1 LHTAPRRATVK
12 PEAAGGACRR
22 LGASFAARTGN
33 AWLTAQHNQPGAF
46 MQAFDDITVLDLTCH
61 IAGPYATRLLAD
73 FGANVIKVERP
84 GGDPAR
90 ALGPFQGDDPS
101 PEKSGLFFYLN
112 CNKRS
117 VVLDL
122 KREAGRAAL
131 LHLAEHADLV
141 VESSRPGVIERLG
154 LGWETLHQVKPA
166 LSLISVSNFGQT
178 GPYRDYRASELVLYG
193 FGGEMYSM
201 GLTEREPVKMAGTA
215 ALFESGSAVAVAAGG
230 ALFASK
236 RFGIGQWVDISL
248 AETHFGGVDR
258 RHAAAIGY
266 QFSGRKMV
274 RVAGAAA
281 GLPGGIYACADGY
294 VDFTNAGL
302 YPERVFDMLG
312 SPEWALD
319 PKYADPLNRLNPEI
333 VEEWN
338 ASFIVWC
345 IERTKR
351 EIWAEARRAKVM
363 CGPLFTMAD
372 LYEDEHF
379 RGRGFWQK
387 ALHPVMGEV
396 ELPGRPFTMQTGGW
410 QLRRPAPLLGE
421 HTYEVLREAGLSE
434 AEIAAA
440 AGEGVLR

>member
-1 LHTAPRRATVK
+1 
-12 PEAAGGACRR
+12 
-22 LGASFAARTGN
+22 
-33 AWLTAQHNQPGAF
+33 
-46 MQAFDDITVLDLTCH
+46 MQAFDDVTVLDLTCH

-84 GGDPAR
+84 DGDPAR
-90 ALGPFQGDDPS
+90 ALGPFQGDEPH

-122 KREAGRAAL
+122 KREAGRTAL
-131 LHLAEHADLV
+131 LRLAERADLV
-141 VESSRPGVIERLG
+141 IESFRPGVIERLG
-154 LGWETLHQVKPA
+154 AGWETLHRLKPS
-166 LSLISVSNFGQT
+166 LPLISVSNFGQS

-201 GLTEREPVKMAGTA
+201 GVTEREPVKMAGTA
-215 ALFESGSAVAVAAGG
+215 ALFESGSAVGVAAAG

-274 RVAGAAA
+274 RTAGAGA
-281 GLPGGIYACADGY
+281 GMPSGIYVCADGY
-294 VDFTNAGL
+294 VDFTNAGI
-302 YPERVFDMLG
+302 YPERVIDMLG
-312 SPEWALD
+312 APEWALD
-319 PKYADPLNRLNPEI
+319 PKYADPVARYNPAI
-333 VEEWN
+333 IEEWN
-338 ASFIVWC
+338 ANFVVWC

-351 EIWAEARRAKVM
+351 EIWTEARRAKVM
-363 CGPLFTMAD
+363 CGPLFTMQD

-379 RGRGFWQK
+379 RGRGFWAK
-387 ALHPVMGEV
+387 VTHPLMGEV
-396 ELPGRPFTMQTGGW
+396 ELAGRPFQMPKGGW
-410 QLRRPAPLLGE
+410 QLGRPAPLLGE
-421 HTYEVLREAGLSE
+421 HTAEVLREAGLSE
-434 AEIAAA
+434 AEIGAA
-440 AGEGVLR
+440 AGEEVLR

>member
-1 LHTAPRRATVK
+1 MT
-12 PEAAGGACRR
+12 
-22 LGASFAARTGN
+22 
-33 AWLTAQHNQPGAF
+33 
-46 MQAFDDITVLDLTCH
+46 QAFSDVTVLDLTGH

-73 FGANVIKVERP
+73 YGADVIKIERP

-122 KREAGRAAL
+122 WREAGRAAL
-131 LHLAEHADLV
+131 LKLAARADLV
-141 VESSRPGVIERLG
+141 VESFRPGVLDRLG
-154 LGWETLHQVKPA
+154 CGWETLHA
-166 LSLISVSNFGQT
+166 LRPSLPLLSISNFGQT

-193 FGGEMYSM
+193 FAGEMYTM
-201 GLTEREPVKMAGTA
+201 GLTEREPMKMAGTA
-215 ALFESGSAVAVAAGG
+215 ALIESGSACAVAAAG

-236 RFGIGQWVDISL
+236 RFGIGQHVDVAL

-258 RHAAAIGY
+258 RHATAIAY
-266 QFSGRKMV
+266 QFSGRKSL
-274 RVAGAAA
+274 RAA
-281 GLPGGIYACADGY
+281 GGAMGMPQGIYACADGY

-302 YPERVFDMLG
+302 YPDRVVDMLG
-312 SPEWALD
+312 APEWARD
-319 PKYADPLNRLNPEI
+319 PRFADPVNRVNPAI

-338 ASFIVWC
+338 AQFIVWC

-351 EIWAEARRAKVM
+351 EIWTEARRAKVM

-379 RGRGFWQK
+379 RGRGFWAK
-387 ALHPVMGEV
+387 VRHPVMGEV
-396 ELPGRPFTMQTGGW
+396 ELPGRPFIMP
-410 QLRRPAPLLGE
+410 PAA
-421 HTYEVLREAGLSE
+421 TCS
-434 AEIAAA
+434 IAW
-440 AGEGVLR
+440 